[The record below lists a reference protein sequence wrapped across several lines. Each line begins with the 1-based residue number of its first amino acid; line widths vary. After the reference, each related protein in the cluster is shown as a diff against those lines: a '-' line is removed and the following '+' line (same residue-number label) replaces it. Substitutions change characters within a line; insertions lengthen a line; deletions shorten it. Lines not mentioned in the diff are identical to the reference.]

1 MNGKIKNMI
10 AVIAS
15 MMTFSATTS
24 ALTLEEAKALY
35 SKGDYE
41 SALPAFQELYVKNPR
56 NAKNA
61 SINHWIGVCLYKTG
75 NHQESRKYFEYAV
88 SRSVAE
94 SYLYMSKLEFESY
107 NFDEAQSYVDSY
119 SQSLSKQ
126 KKELSDDVRK
136 YMAQTR
142 AAKSMIEHVEKIT
155 IIDSIIVDKAE
166 FFKHYKISPS
176 IGSFKTSE
184 CLPYEKPDDKT
195 FVFATEGSEKLM
207 WVQNDS
213 TEVSRLYETSRLIDG
228 TWEPYSKA
236 DDILNN
242 NGEIAYPFM
251 MPDGAILYYACNGD
265 GSIGGY
271 DIYIS
276 RKNLD
281 DGSYYQPQNIG
292 MPYNSPFDDYLLVI
306 DENTGVGWW
315 ATDRNQIP
323 NKLTIYLFI
332 PNEIRENYDSDD
344 DNLRSYARINSIR
357 DTWREGADYSEYFE
371 KIEAIGTEGKKEKKD
386 FTFEVK
392 KGVIYTSFDDAK
404 TSEGRQYL
412 EQYISTLK
420 NYNSSVEQL
429 NGMRVDYANSK
440 SDNAK
445 RAQLKSRI
453 IATEKSLQKK
463 DEELKYLKNAVIKS
477 ESKKLNQK

>member
-1 MNGKIKNMI
+1 MKIMKKNII
-10 AVIAS
+10 AALSLISIA
-15 MMTFSATTS
+15 ATSS

-35 SKGDYE
+35 SKGDYT
-41 SALPAFQELYVKNPR
+41 SALPAFQELYAKNPK

-61 SINHWIGVCLYKTG
+61 SINHWLGVCLYKTG
-75 NHQESRKYFEYAV
+75 HHQESRKYFEYAV

-126 KKELSDDVRK
+126 KKELSDDVRR

-142 AAKSMIEHVEKIT
+142 AAKSMIEHVEKIA
-155 IIDSIIVDKAE
+155 IIDSIVVDKAD

-176 IGSFKTSE
+176 IGSFTTSE
-184 CLPYEKPDDKT
+184 CLPYSKPTDPT
-195 FVFATEGSEKLM
+195 FVFATENSEKLM

-213 TEVSRLYETSRLIDG
+213 TDVSRLYETTHLIDG
-228 TWEPYSKA
+228 TWESYSKA

-242 NGEIAYPFM
+242 NGEMAYPFM
-251 MPDGAILYYACNGD
+251 MPDGATLYYACNGD

-271 DIYIS
+271 DIYMS

-281 DGSYYQPQNIG
+281 DGSYFQPQNIG

-323 NKLTIYLFI
+323 DKLTIYLFI
-332 PNEIRENYDSDD
+332 PNEVRENYDSDD
-344 DNLRSYARINSIR
+344 ENLRSYAKINSIK
-357 DTWREGADYSEYFE
+357 DTWAEGADYAEYFE
-371 KIEAIGTEGKKEKKD
+371 KLETIGSENKKEKKD
-386 FTFEVK
+386 FIFEVR
-392 KGVIYTSFDDAK
+392 KGIIYTSFDDAK

-412 EQYISTLK
+412 EQYVSTKK
-420 NYNSSVEQL
+420 NYNSSVEEL
-429 NGMRVDYANSK
+429 KGLRGDYAKAK

-445 RAQLKSRI
+445 RAQLKNRI
-453 IATEKSLQKK
+453 ISAEKSLLKK
-463 DEELKYLKNAVIKS
+463 DDELKYLKNAVIKS
-477 ESKKLNQK
+477 ESRKLNLK